1 MFGGILPGSF
11 LLWSILLENYLG
23 SILLKSIQ
31 RKSSLRVVGII
42 PGFFLLESIHLEKNQ
57 LASIQVKSIHF
68 LWVFSIAINLEGFK
82 SKVFTCCGYSQLQP
96 DLSQEGVHRLLSPA
110 QHHLVMMNNVNG
122 GGIK

>member
-57 LASIQVKSIHF
+57 LGSIQVKSIHL
-68 LWVFSIAINLEGFK
+68 LWVFSIATRLVTGRCA
-82 SKVFTCCGYSQLQP
+82 SSALTYSTP
-96 DLSQEGVHRLLSPA
+96 SGDDE
-110 QHHLVMMNNVNG
+110 
-122 GGIK
+122 